1 LSLNSV
7 KFFTLAF
14 VTADPTN
21 QPSWG
26 GYAEYDINGGAFDM
40 GVRNQIATLR
50 SMGGD
55 VMVSF
60 GGAAG
65 QELAQTITNV
75 NALVAAYQQ
84 VINAY
89 NLTHIDF
96 DIEGAA
102 VADHA
107 SIDRRSQA
115 IAILQQQAAAAGRT
129 LDVWFTLPALPTGL
143 TSDGMYVLQSA
154 KAAGVNVSGVNIMT
168 MDYGEG
174 AAPNPQGQ
182 MGTYAIQ
189 AAQSLFNQM
198 KTVFTTLSDTQLW
211 HMVGITP
218 MIGLNDD
225 TNEVFDQA
233 AARQVLAFAQQ
244 HDIGRISMWDLNRDQ
259 QNASGKLSYVDL
271 ESSSIL
277 QQPFEFSSIFEAVT
291 K

>member
-1 LSLNSV
+1 MGLYPTYNLVQASQTAGV

-21 QPSWG
+21 QPAWG
-26 GYAEYDINGGAFDM
+26 GYAEYDINGSAFDM
-40 GVRNQIATLR
+40 GVRSQIATLR
-50 SMGGD
+50 SLGGD

-60 GGAAG
+60 GGASG

-75 NALVAAYQQ
+75 NALVTAYQQ

-102 VADHA
+102 VADRA

-115 IAILQQQAAAAGRT
+115 VAILQQQAAAAGRT
-129 LDVWFTLPALPTGL
+129 LDVWFTLPVLPTGL

-154 KAAGVNVSGVNIMT
+154 KAAGVNVTGVNIMT
-168 MDYGEG
+168 MDYGES

-182 MGTYAIQ
+182 MGTYTIQ
-189 AAQSLFNQM
+189 AQSLFNQM
-198 KTVFTTLSDTQLW
+198 KTVFTTLPDTQLW

-233 AARQVLAFAQQ
+233 AARQVLAFASSTASAASPCGTL
-244 HDIGRISMWDLNRDQ
+244 IAISRMHPG
-259 QNASGKLSYVDL
+259 S
-271 ESSSIL
+271 
-277 QQPFEFSSIFEAVT
+277 
-291 K
+291 